1 MADTAPDL
9 ACALNVVLGRI
20 GRPPL
25 ALEIVRSMIGHGAR
39 ALLRRGLLATGD
51 CDEALV
57 DTLFPVFL
65 RFYEDHICDLTRPY
79 PGLEAALDSLSASGV
94 ALAICTNKPL
104 HLTEALI
111 AALDWK
117 GRFAAVVAGD
127 SLEVSKPDPAP
138 LQHTLAQAAGGPAA
152 FVGDSIV
159 DVLTARAAGV
169 PCIAVSFGFADRPV
183 AELGADLVID
193 HYNDLAPALDRLFA
207 LHVLQ
212 NPG

>member
-1 MADTAPDL
+1 LADTAPDL

-25 ALEIVRSMIGHGAR
+25 VLEVVRSMIGHGAR

-117 GRFAAVVAGD
+117 GRFTAVVAGD

-193 HYNDLAPALDRLFA
+193 HYSDLAPALDRLFA